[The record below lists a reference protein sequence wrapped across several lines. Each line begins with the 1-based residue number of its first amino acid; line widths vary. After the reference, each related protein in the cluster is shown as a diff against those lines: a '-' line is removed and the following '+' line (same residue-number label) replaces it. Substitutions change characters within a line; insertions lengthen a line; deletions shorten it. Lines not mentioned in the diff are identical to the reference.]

1 LTSLCAVVDALE
13 THAFWHVV
21 SPEAHALMQVRMP
34 MQAESL
40 AQVWVT
46 LQQLV
51 LTQLA
56 QLAALKLTPQA
67 IVPTPPELLPL
78 PPPLEPPLEPP
89 LLLPLHWLAQ
99 LADSQESIELPA
111 LVHAELPVAFCWH
124 VDDMSAEAL

>member
-1 LTSLCAVVDALE
+1 
-13 THAFWHVV
+13 
-21 SPEAHALMQVRMP
+21 

-40 AQVWVT
+40 AHVWVT

-67 IVPTPPELLPL
+67 VVPTPPELL
-78 PPPLEPPLEPP
+78 PLEPPLEPP
-89 LLLPLHWLAQ
+89 LLLPLGALHWLAQ
-99 LADSQESIELPA
+99 LAASQESIELAA
-111 LVHAELPVAFCWH
+111 LVHAELPVPFCWH

>member
-1 LTSLCAVVDALE
+1 MTSLCAALDALD
-13 THAFWHVV
+13 THPFWHAV

-40 AQVWVT
+40 AHVWVT

-67 IVPTPPELLPL
+67 VVPTPPELL
-78 PPPLEPPLEPP
+78 PLEPPLEPP
-89 LLLPLHWLAQ
+89 LLLPLWELHWLLQ
-99 LADSQESIELPA
+99 LAASQESIDLPA

-124 VDDMSAEAL
+124 ADDMSAEAL

>member
-1 LTSLCAVVDALE
+1 
-13 THAFWHVV
+13 
-21 SPEAHALMQVRMP
+21 

-40 AQVWVT
+40 AHVWVT

-78 PPPLEPPLEPP
+78 PLEPPLEPP
-89 LLLPLHWLAQ
+89 LLLLLVLHWLAQ
-99 LADSQESIELPA
+99 LDASQESIELAA
-111 LVHAELPVAFCWH
+111 LLQGELTGTFCWH
-124 VDDMSAEAL
+124 VDDMAAEAL

>member
-1 LTSLCAVVDALE
+1 MTSLCAVVDALE

-21 SPEAHALMQVRMP
+21 SPEVHALMQVRMP

-40 AQVWVT
+40 AHVWVT

-56 QLAALKLTPQA
+56 QLAALKLTPHA

-78 PPPLEPPLEPP
+78 PLELPLEPP
-89 LLLPLHWLAQ
+89 LLLPLHGLAQ
-99 LADSQESIELPA
+99 LADSQESIELAA